1 MSLAA
6 AYIQATDVERDPHE
20 FTPEESRR
28 GRAVPV
34 YAALRSLGTEGL
46 GDLIE
51 RNCRLAARMAANLSR
66 HPRVRILNDVVLNQV
81 LVRFE
86 ADGHDT
92 DQLTKDVIAGVQ
104 QEGTCWL
111 GGTTWHGIAAMRVSV
126 SNWSTTDADI
136 DRSADA
142 ILSVF
147 AGRSAT

>member
-1 MSLAA
+1 M
-6 AYIQATDVERDPHE
+6 
-20 FTPEESRR
+20 
-28 GRAVPV
+28 PV
-34 YAALRSLGTEGL
+34 YAALRSLGRDGL
-46 GDLIE
+46 GDLVE
-51 RNCRLAARMAANLSR
+51 RNCRLAARMAAKLSC

-86 ADGHDT
+86 ADGRDT

-111 GGTTWHGIAAMRVSV
+111 GGTVWHGRAAMRVSV